1 MHVHAGEG
9 GTDASRSTR
18 RLLNTILAVIVV
30 ATAIG
35 VVLLWPGE
43 KPAGVDAG
51 LGFDQELVDGTVI
64 RAEEGPC
71 AQTQPEDDI
80 RCRTYEVRLDEG
92 PDRSQTT
99 SLEIPV
105 GPSSVTL
112 RKGDAIVLG
121 RTPDAPAELAY
132 QFADYQRRSPLL
144 VLTVLFAIAVVA
156 LGRWRGLRA
165 LVGLG
170 ISLLVLL
177 RFVLPSILDGNSAI
191 AVALVGSSLIMLIA
205 LYLSH
210 GYNPRTTTA
219 VVGTVASLL
228 LTGALALVFVAATK
242 LTGLASEEA
251 VFLQISA
258 EQVNLRGLI
267 LGGIIIGSLGV
278 LDDVTVTQVSAVWEL
293 HLANR
298 TMPARELYRAA
309 LRIGRDHIASTV
321 NTLVLAYAGAAL
333 PLLILFVEV
342 ERGFGDVITGEV
354 VAIEVVRTL
363 VGSIGLVASVPITT
377 ALAAVAVSRAED

>member
-1 MHVHAGEG
+1 
-9 GTDASRSTR
+9 
-18 RLLNTILAVIVV
+18 
-30 ATAIG
+30 
-35 VVLLWPGE
+35 
-43 KPAGVDAG
+43 
-51 LGFDQELVDGTVI
+51 
-64 RAEEGPC
+64 
-71 AQTQPEDDI
+71 
-80 RCRTYEVRLDEG
+80 
-92 PDRSQTT
+92 
-99 SLEIPV
+99 
-105 GPSSVTL
+105 
-112 RKGDAIVLG
+112 
-121 RTPDAPAELAY
+121 
-132 QFADYQRRSPLL
+132 
-144 VLTVLFAIAVVA
+144 
-156 LGRWRGLRA
+156 
-165 LVGLG
+165 
-170 ISLLVLL
+170 
-177 RFVLPSILDGNSAI
+177 VLPSILDGNSAI

>member
-1 MHVHAGEG
+1 MAHDHG
-9 GTDASRSTR
+9 DASAATRSTR
-18 RLLNTILAVIVV
+18 RLLNTILGVIVAV
-30 ATAIG
+30 TAVG
-35 VVLLWPGE
+35 VVLLWPGAE
-43 KPAGVDAG
+43 PAGVDAG
-51 LGFDQELVDGTVI
+51 LGFDQELVDAKVVNV
-64 RAEEGPC
+64 EVGPC
-71 AQTQPEDDI
+71 AQTQPEDGI
-80 RCRTYEVRLDEG
+80 RCRTYEVRLEEG
-92 PDRSQTT
+92 PDRSQTRI
-99 SLEIPV
+99 LEIPV

-112 RKGDAIVLG
+112 QEGDDIILG
-121 RTPDAPAELAY
+121 RSPDAPPDLAY
-132 QFADYQRRSPLL
+132 QFADYQRRSPLVL
-144 VLTVLFAIAVVA
+144 LTVLFAVAVIA

-191 AVALVGSSLIMLIA
+191 AVALVGSSLIMLVA

-210 GYNPRTTTA
+210 GFNPRTTTA

-228 LTGALALVFVAATK
+228 LTGGLAVVFVAATR

-293 HLANR
+293 HLANKA
-298 TMPARELYRAA
+298 MSARELYRAA

-377 ALAAVAVSRAED
+377 ALAALAVTRAED